1 MYIIPFIPT
10 SFLRDPDQA
19 MLQYRISLQNFPLS
33 FKRGTF
39 PFESEEVNHVKA
51 DNNFRCNTHN
61 ILIYSIHNST
71 RDTINMWR
79 HKTRAFPSDRKSC
92 RPLWGT
98 KRICCSIKILQKM
111 DKTVNS
117 WIKGMCRLGIITL
130 NL

>member
-39 PFESEEVNHVKA
+39 PFESEEVYHFKA

-71 RDTINMWR
+71 R
-79 HKTRAFPSDRKSC
+79 AFPSAF
-92 RPLWGT
+92 PLGNKAHMLLYQDST
-98 KRICCSIKILQKM
+98 KNGQNCKFLDQGN
-111 DKTVNS
+111 V
-117 WIKGMCRLGIITL
+117 
-130 NL
+130 